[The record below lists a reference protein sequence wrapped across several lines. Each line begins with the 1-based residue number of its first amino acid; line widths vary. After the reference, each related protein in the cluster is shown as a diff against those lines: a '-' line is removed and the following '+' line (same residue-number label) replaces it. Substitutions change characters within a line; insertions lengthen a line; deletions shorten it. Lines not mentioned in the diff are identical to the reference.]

1 HTPPASTELVMGLHD
16 PDLMDRGHLRGLVYR
31 SRATM
36 PLEPAALRALVE
48 AAALRNRRDGITGTL
63 LARAGRYVQW
73 LEGPAAAI
81 EALLE
86 RLRKDPRHADLQIV
100 SDTSRKAR
108 AFPGCPMWLGNPR
121 PEPCTGC
128 AAGSG
133 ATASGEAC
141 ARLIAGQDCR
151 AINDHLVGRSSSF
164 VGPVL
169 DDLHPAK
176 APRPL
181 LVEQVKALPLLQR
194 AGLVDAVCAHL
205 AEGWQAD
212 RWSSA
217 EVALAMVRLAWLWRT
232 AGRVPETG
240 LADAVATLV
249 VPPQHPELVT
259 VMVKADLLRDAGA
272 SVAVVFANELATPPV
287 PAPEGPI
294 LVCGPRILTDG
305 AEAAAL
311 ALARSLAAAYPG
323 RDVHLGG
330 AVAGPLGGCLFRLL
344 PDPSRRRHLQADRT
358 RFAKAVLDQALRN
371 LAASSVRSTDRA
383 ASR

>member
-1 HTPPASTELVMGLHD
+1 MGLHD

-63 LARAGRYVQW
+63 VAREGRYVQW
-73 LEGPAAAI
+73 LEGPGTAI
-81 EALLE
+81 EGLLG
-86 RLRKDPRHADLQIV
+86 RLRADPRHAGLQVIA
-100 SDTSRKAR
+100 DTTRAAR
-108 AFPGCPMWLGNPR
+108 AFPGWPMWLANPR
-121 PEPCTGC
+121 PEPCSGC
-128 AAGSG
+128 AASRAASG
-133 ATASGEAC
+133 PGEAC
-141 ARLIAGQDCR
+141 SRLIAGQDCR
-151 AINDHLVGRSSSF
+151 AINAQVVGRWSSF
-164 VGPVL
+164 VAPVL
-169 DDLHPAK
+169 DDLHPAR

-181 LVEQVKALPLLQR
+181 VSDQVAALPLLQR

-205 AEGWQAD
+205 AEGVQAD

-217 EVALAMVRLAWLWRT
+217 EVTLAMVRLAWLWRT

-272 SVAVVFANELATPPV
+272 SVAVVFADAPEAPPA
-287 PAPEGPI
+287 PAPEGPVLI
-294 LVCGPRILTDG
+294 CGPRVLTDG
-305 AEAAAL
+305 AETAAL
-311 ALARSLAAAYPG
+311 KLARVMAATYPG
-323 RDVHLGG
+323 HEVHLGG
-330 AVAGPLGGCLFRLL
+330 AVAGPLVGCLFRLL

-358 RFAKAVLDQALRN
+358 HLARTVLDQALRN

-383 ASR
+383 ASG